1 MSREIKTINIDTS
14 TVVSLRNIT
23 ADDSI
28 RSIDVNQTDGTIL
41 VTYPQGS
48 DGSYD
53 GSVIVYPQSSALQVN
68 SGVEIQD
75 LGSFGSLNYPN
86 DAKFNYLRRKIW
98 ICDSGN
104 HRIIKLNRDTQEVD
118 ISIEDKVYYPYALVV
133 NFNDGSVFV
142 RGYTNVSRI
151 RSVIMNFDSNGDEIG
166 TFEFDTDPTDE
177 SSSSDSSSSSS
188 SNPELSSSS
197 SSSSNDVFPLLP
209 SVNTMVYDHV
219 RSKLWWTNK
228 RSIYMANERN
238 KSLQIYDVN
247 DNAYFNTY
255 AIDVELSSGNV
266 FVVVGD
272 NHDERFLIQMYKDN
286 SLLLGTAYIA

>member
-14 TVVSLRNIT
+14 LVVSSRNIT
-23 ADDSI
+23 VDDSI

-104 HRIIKLNRDTQEVD
+104 HRVIKLDRDTQEVD
-118 ISIEDKVYYPYALVV
+118 ISIEDEMYYPYSMVV

-142 RGYTNVSRI
+142 RGYSDIGRFK
-151 RSVIMNFDSNGDEIG
+151 SVIMKFNSNGDTMG

-177 SSSSDSSSSSS
+177 SSSSDSLSSSS
-188 SNPELSSSS
+188 SNPYVPSSS
-197 SSSSNDVFPLLP
+197 SSSSNDVFPILP
-209 SVNTMVYDHV
+209 LVNTIVYDHV

-228 RSIYMANERN
+228 RQIYMANERN
-238 KSLQIYDVN
+238 KSLQIYNVD
-247 DNAYFNTY
+247 DAYFNTY
-255 AIDVELSSGNV
+255 AIDVELSSGNA

-286 SLLLGTAYIA
+286 SLLLGTAYIG